1 MQITK
6 ELVSYVAALSRIK
19 LEDSETEEMQKQMGA
34 IVDYMDILNQLDT
47 DEIEPLSHIFSITN
61 VMRDDVTA
69 PSYDREEILK
79 NAPEHTAEAFVV
91 PKTVE

>member
-19 LEDSETEEMQKQMGA
+19 LNETETEEMQSQMSA

-47 DEIEPLSHIFSITN
+47 EEVEPLSHIFNITN
-61 VMRDDVTA
+61 VIREDEVA
-69 PSYDREEILK
+69 PSYERSEILK
-79 NAPEHTAEAFVV
+79 NAPEHTEETFVV
-91 PKTVE
+91 PKTVD

>member
-1 MQITK
+1 MTITK
-6 ELVSYVAALSRIK
+6 EIVEYAASLSRLK
-19 LEDSETEEMQKQMGA
+19 MNESETEEMQKQMSA

-47 DEIEPLSHIFSITN
+47 DGVEPLSHVFSISN
-61 VMRDDVTA
+61 VMRDDEVQ

-79 NAPEHTAEAFVV
+79 NAPDRNEESFVV

>member
-19 LEDSETEEMQKQMGA
+19 LNESETEEMQKQMSA
-34 IVDYMDILNQLDT
+34 IVDYMDILNQLET
-47 DEIEPLSHIFSITN
+47 DDVEPLSHIFNITN
-61 VMRDDVTA
+61 VLREDEIRE
-69 PSYDREEILK
+69 SYGREDILM
-79 NAPEHTAEAFVV
+79 NAPEKTDEAFVV

>member
-6 ELVSYVAALSRIK
+6 ELVSYVAQLSRIK
-19 LEDSETEEMQKQMGA
+19 LDDSETEEMQKQMGA

-69 PSYDREEILK
+69 PSYDREEILS

>member
-19 LEDSETEEMQKQMGA
+19 LDDAETEAMQREMGA
-34 IVDYMDILNQLDT
+34 IVDYMEVLNQLDT
-47 DEIEPLSHIFSITN
+47 EHVEPLSHIFNITN
-61 VMRDDVTA
+61 VMRADEIA
-69 PSYDREEILK
+69 PSYSREDILK
-79 NAPEHTAEAFVV
+79 NAPEHTEEAFVV

>member
-6 ELVSYVAALSRIK
+6 ELVSYVAQLSRIK
-19 LEDSETEEMQKQMGA
+19 LDDSETEEMQKQMGA
-34 IVDYMDILNQLDT
+34 IVDYMDILNQLNT
-47 DEIEPLSHIFSITN
+47 DDIEPLSHIFSITN

>member
-6 ELVSYVAALSRIK
+6 ELVSYVAQLSRIK
-19 LEDSETEEMQKQMGA
+19 LDDSETEEMQKQMGA